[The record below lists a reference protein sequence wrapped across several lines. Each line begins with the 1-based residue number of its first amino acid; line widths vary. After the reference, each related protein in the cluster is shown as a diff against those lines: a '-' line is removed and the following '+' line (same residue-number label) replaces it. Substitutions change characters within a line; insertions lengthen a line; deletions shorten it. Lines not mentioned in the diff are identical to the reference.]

1 MFKSGIELIWD
12 RVPDALRHRC
22 IQQGLLHVLVN

>member
-1 MFKSGIELIWD
+1 MFTSGIELIWD

-22 IQQGLLHVLVN
+22 TQQGLLLVN